1 MNPLEIHIPL
11 SIKEDAPIKLMVHEG
26 GGSVYP
32 VYTGETIVTPKVKE
46 SIELETQ
53 NKVLLENIIVNEVPY
68 YETSNPKGTTFIIGG
83 LS

>member
-1 MNPLEIHIPL
+1 MSPLEIHIPL
-11 SIKEDAPIKLMVHEG
+11 TVQVDVPIKLTVHEG
-26 GGSVYP
+26 GGSVFP
-32 VYTGETIVTPKVKE
+32 VYAGETTVTPKVKE